1 MGRESTL
8 AKALYKGLLAA
19 GMNIPTQGTL
29 LVTVAAMAATPIVKG
44 MKNMKH
50 DCMGQSCN
58 QSTVTKGEQI
68 AYADPT
74 IVRKGSYYYLT
85 GTANQ
90 KPQGFSMLVSKDL
103 KNWTSVGRLLTEGPQ
118 VYGNKGFWAPPQL
131 LQKAMPVQ
139 LKVCFQ

>member
-1 MGRESTL
+1 MKRLQMLG
-8 AKALYKGLLAA
+8 A
-19 GMNIPTQGTL
+19 TL

-68 AYADPT
+68 AFADPT

-103 KNWTSVGRLLTEGPQ
+103 
-118 VYGNKGFWAPPQL
+118 
-131 LQKAMPVQ
+131 
-139 LKVCFQ
+139 

>member
-1 MGRESTL
+1 MKRLQMLG
-8 AKALYKGLLAA
+8 A
-19 GMNIPTQGTL
+19 TL

-68 AYADPT
+68 AFADPT
-74 IVRKGSYYYLT
+74 IVRKGGYYYLT

-103 KNWTSVGRLLTEGPQ
+103 KTGHR
-118 VYGNKGFWAPPQL
+118 WADCS
-131 LQKAMPVQ
+131 QKALRCMATRASG
-139 LKVCFQ
+139 LRSYILTAKHGSWLIRLMSRWL